1 MRKNL
6 RNVLSALALSILP
19 TMAFSA
25 VHYVKAD
32 GTGDGTSWANATT
45 LQAAIDAA
53 QAGDEVWVA
62 QGEYKPETLIKSS
75 KKTSKA
81 FILKDGVSLY
91 GGFAGTEASKDER
104 AMTEITGLEINVC
117 QKQSVLNADD
127 DVADVWVRAIEAGS
141 SSRYTWQMETS
152 SVGQWV
158 TGTRN
163 NSTHVLYCGSEFT
176 QNTVIDGFTLKGGNA
191 NVWNVKAHG
200 GAVYAIGDVHI
211 SHCRILENSAYF
223 TAESSSDSNSYG
235 GAVYLDGKGKGSI
248 SDCYFESAYCHSSY
262 GNGVGGAVYVN
273 GGTVE
278 NCYFKNCVASDYAG
292 AVFAKGNSKV
302 SDCVAENCYG
312 GTAGAFYVDANSS
325 AEDCVATSCRGIN
338 GGGFV
343 LIGSALHCAAL
354 NCYAD
359 APEYASVGG
368 GKGGG
373 FYLANG
379 SMLGCVAA
387 NNQSY
392 AGGGVYVAAGKVVN
406 TTAVFNV
413 LRDGTTKNNI
423 DGVSGFETSVF
434 NTIYATD
441 VERSNFT
448 APASFDGRATS
459 EADSLKLLTTELS
472 LKEGSK
478 FIDAGTLTE
487 GFTETED
494 IDGNPRVVGKS
505 IDVGAY
511 EYQGGQETK
520 PNIVIT
526 FTEGTKSAKIG
537 VGGATGYEFQ
547 VDWGDGELVTYNKAT
562 NYTGNIT
569 GNQVKVYGDEV
580 TTLQSNGQ
588 NIASIDVTN
597 APMLKALMAQNNELT
612 ELDIT
617 KNPLLA
623 GVYVT
628 GNKIKSID
636 VSNNKALR
644 VLDISNNALEGTLDC
659 SALDALSKVDCSGN
673 KLSALTL
680 PHHSTVYE
688 VLCDDNK
695 LTELDLSGLTGM
707 NEVSCHGNKLSALN
721 LNGLTSLEEVYAY
734 DNAISTFSAEGC
746 KSLKTL
752 NLANNKLSSI
762 NLDNL
767 SKLEGIYLYDNQL
780 SALDI
785 TKNPAIRWINID
797 NNQLAELNTS
807 AQTNLTLLYADNN
820 QLTSVDFSGNRSIS
834 QLKLAGNKLS
844 SINLSM
850 LSNLSNCQLG
860 GNLLTA
866 IDLSKN
872 TYLYWLGV
880 ADNMLTSLDLSKNTY
895 VQWIAA
901 ENNHLTALDLSNNKG
916 VQGLTLQRNNMGA
929 DAINAII
936 AQLQNV
942 SGVTVDDTNREW
954 ARQLNISYMPGTAAA
969 NVDDATAKGWYVTA
983 EVASSVTDIDA
994 ADAAAVASKQYI
1006 TLSGVVLGS
1015 EVPES
1020 GLYIVKT
1027 TYTNGKVKYAK
1038 QMVVK

>member
-1 MRKNL
+1 MRKSL
-6 RNVLSALALSILP
+6 RNVLSALVLSLMP
-19 TMAFSA
+19 TLAFSA

-32 GTGDGTSWANATT
+32 GTGDGSSWANATT

-53 QAGDEVWVA
+53 QSGDEVWVA
-62 QGEYKPETLIKSS
+62 RGDYKPETLIKSS

-91 GGFAGTEASKDER
+91 GGFAGTETSKNQR
-104 AMTEITGLEINVC
+104 AMTEVTGQEIKVC
-117 QKQSVLNADD
+117 SNLSVLNADD
-127 DVADVWVRAIEAGS
+127 DVTDVWTRAIESGS

-152 SVGQWV
+152 STGQWV

-176 QNTVIDGFTLKGGNA
+176 QKTVIDGFTLKGGNA

-235 GAVYLDGKGKGSI
+235 GAVYLDAKGKGSI
-248 SDCYFESAYCHSSY
+248 TDCYFESAYCHSSY
-262 GNGVGGAVYVN
+262 GNGVGGAVCVKN
-273 GGTVE
+273 GTVS

-292 AVFAKGNSKV
+292 AVYAQGGSKV
-302 SDCVAENCYG
+302 TDCVAEDCYG
-312 GTAGAFYVDANSS
+312 GTAGAFYVDATSS
-325 AEDCVATSCRGIN
+325 VEDCTAVSCRGIN

-343 LIGSALHCAAL
+343 LLGSALHCAAL

-373 FYLANG
+373 FYVAKG
-379 SMLGCVAA
+379 SMLGCVAS

-392 AGGGVYVAAGKVVN
+392 AGGGVFVAEGKVVN

-423 DGVSGFETSVF
+423 DGAEGFASSVF
-434 NTIYATD
+434 NTIYDTNVA
-441 VERSNFT
+441 RSNFEN
-448 APASFDGRATS
+448 PAAFDGRATTA
-459 EADSLKLLTTELS
+459 ADSLKLLTTELS
-472 LKEGSK
+472 LKKGSE

-487 GFTETED
+487 GFTESED
-494 IDGNPRVVGKS
+494 FDGNPRVVGKS

-511 EYQGGQETK
+511 EYQGGQEAT
-520 PNIVIT
+520 PNIVIN
-526 FTEGTKSAKIG
+526 FTEGTKAAKIG
-537 VGGATGYEFQ
+537 MGGVTGYEFQ
-547 VDWGDGELVTYNKAT
+547 VDWGDGELVTYDKAT
-562 NYTGNIT
+562 YYSHTVTGD
-569 GNQVKVYGDEV
+569 QVKVYGDEV
-580 TTLQSNGQ
+580 RVLYANDQNVKSIDMANTPLLQTLQ
-588 NIASIDVTN
+588 
-597 APMLKALMAQNNELT
+597 AQNNQLT
-612 ELDIT
+612 SLNIT
-617 KNPLLA
+617 SNPLLT

-628 GNKIKSID
+628 GNKISSID
-636 VSNNKALR
+636 LSKNEKLR
-644 VLDISNNALEGTLDC
+644 VIDISNNALEGTLDC
-659 SALDALSKVDCSGN
+659 SAITALSKVDCSGN

-680 PHHSTVYE
+680 PHHSTVYQ
-688 VLCDDNK
+688 VLCDDNQ
-695 LTELDLSGLTGM
+695 LTTLDLSGLTGM
-707 NEVSCHGNKLSALN
+707 NEVSCHGNKLAALN
-721 LNGLTSLEEVYAY
+721 LDGLTSLEEVYAY
-734 DNAISTFSAEGC
+734 DNEISSFSAEGC

-762 NLDNL
+762 NIEKL
-767 SKLEGIYLYDNQL
+767 SALEGLYLYDNSL
-780 SALDI
+780 TALDI

-797 NNQLAELNTS
+797 NNQIAELNTS

-820 QLTSVDFSGNRSIS
+820 QLSSVDFSGNRSIS

-844 SINLSM
+844 AINLSM
-850 LSNLSNCQLG
+850 LSYLSNCQLG
-860 GNLLTA
+860 GNLFTS
-866 IDLSKN
+866 IDVSKN
-872 TYLYWLGV
+872 AYLYWLGV
-880 ADNMLTSLDLSKNTY
+880 ADNMLTTLDLSKNTY
-895 VQWIAA
+895 VQWVAA
-901 ENNHLTALDLSNNKG
+901 ENNHLTALDLSNNKS
-916 VQGLTLQRNNMGA
+916 VQGLTLQHNNMDA

-942 SGVTVDDTNREW
+942 SSVTVDDSNREW

-983 EVASSVTDIDA
+983 EVSSSVTDLGA
-994 ADAAAVASKQYI
+994 ADATVASKQYFTI
-1006 TLSGVVLGS
+1006 GGVALGA

-1027 TYTNGKVKYAK
+1027 TYTNGKVKFTK
-1038 QMVVK
+1038 EMVVK